1 MGPAGTGTPA
11 SLSPQ
16 GHSRG
21 GETTAGEASVTS
33 SMDAGVRPQEA
44 QRGQWPAAV
53 TCHITQETG
62 GGHPHPSALSHS
74 TDHLPYLGVTDSG
87 GLCV

>member
-62 GGHPHPSALSHS
+62 GGVTRTPAPSATPQTTCLI
-74 TDHLPYLGVTDSG
+74 
-87 GLCV
+87 